1 MTPIPRMCIYLIGL
15 DSITQALNRIEGQV
29 RGIKKMY
36 QEERECAHIAQQ
48 VAAIQNALKRVAT
61 QLLTD
66 EAVRCTGAKSSR
78 KDLYKIIE
86 SAVKIS

>member
-1 MTPIPRMCIYLIGL
+1 MTPIPRMGIYLIGM

-36 QEERECAHIAQQ
+36 QEERECAQIAQQ

-78 KDLYKIIE
+78 KDLYKVIE